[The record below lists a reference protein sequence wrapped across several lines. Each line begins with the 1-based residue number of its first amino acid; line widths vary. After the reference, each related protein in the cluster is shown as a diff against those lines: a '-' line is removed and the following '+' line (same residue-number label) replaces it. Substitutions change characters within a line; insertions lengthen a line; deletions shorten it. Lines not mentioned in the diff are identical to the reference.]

1 MVAGADMSRAS
12 HDYPHNLPAPLTS
25 FVGRERELALTRHL
39 LQEYR
44 LVTLTGVGGC
54 GKTRLALHAA
64 ADEIARF
71 PGGLWFVDLSPLIR
85 ADADAVA
92 GMVAQVL
99 GDAIEP
105 GSDLVDALGALL
117 QSRQTLLILDNCEHV
132 VAACATLVST
142 LLARCSGLNV
152 LATSR
157 EPLAVDG
164 EVVAPVPPLSLP
176 DSRHISDLDDFM
188 RSDAIRLFVERAR
201 AADATFQLD
210 DRSSQAVVT
219 ICRRLDGLPLALELA
234 AARIRTMPV
243 RLLADRLG
251 DHLQLLVHRDH
262 SAPSR
267 QQTLHALIDWSYS
280 LLEERERVV
289 FRRLAPFSGGF
300 TLDAAEVV
308 CADDPWNA
316 PVPPA
321 LRQAEA
327 LDILLRLVDKSL
339 VQIDQLADR
348 YRLLETIRSYALE
361 KLDESGEAVSIGE
374 RHLEWYLR
382 FAEAGSESVGGP
394 GERQWLDTLEGE
406 QTNCL
411 TALSWAV
418 REGRTEEAARLALA
432 VWPLWHARTN
442 LTEGRRWFDQIAALE
457 DRRPMSPVV
466 HARLLNVRGVIEHTL
481 GQFDRAD
488 ELHTAAI
495 SLWRQIGD
503 EAGLASALLDQ
514 GWQYFYQANEPG
526 ARARAEDS
534 LTVAR
539 RIANPRACAAA
550 LFLRAAIASL
560 QQARTDTSDLEECL
574 RIWRELGD
582 AGSVASASTVLAM
595 AEIAAANY
603 DRAKALL
610 ADAFLYQMQVGNI
623 VSLGSSFTGLMQVA
637 IHAKAQ
643 PQGAQRATRM
653 LGAAMVWAESLGGKT
668 TQLARETADLIV
680 APAQAILGEA
690 TFAQELEAGK
700 RLTRDEVV
708 DLALTITR
716 PDPDLSERH
725 PAVREGG
732 YPNDLTA
739 REVEVLR
746 LVASGLTNPQIA
758 QQLVLSVRTVE
769 AHLRSIF
776 AKLNVST
783 RAAATRVAVELG
795 LA

>member
-1 MVAGADMSRAS
+1 MLRAS
-12 HDYPHNLPAPLTS
+12 HDYPHNIPAPLTS

-39 LQEYR
+39 LREYR

-64 ADEIARF
+64 ADEVARF
-71 PGGLWFVDLSPLIR
+71 PAGVWFVDLTPLIR

-105 GSDLVDALGALL
+105 GSDMVDALGAIL

-132 VAACATLVST
+132 VSACATLVSA
-142 LLARCSGLNV
+142 LLARCAGLEV

-164 EVVAPVPPLSLP
+164 EVVAPVPPLALP
-176 DSRHISDLDDFM
+176 DSLHTADLDDFM

-210 DRSSQAVVT
+210 DRSSQAVGA

-234 AARIRTMPV
+234 AVRIRTMPV

-251 DHLQLLVHRDH
+251 DHLELLVHRDR

-289 FRRLAPFSGGF
+289 FRRLASFSGGF
-300 TLDAAEVV
+300 TPAAAEVV
-308 CADDPWNA
+308 CADDQANA
-316 PVPPA
+316 LVAPA
-321 LRQAEA
+321 LPQAEA
-327 LDILLRLVDKSL
+327 LNILLRLVDKSL
-339 VQIDQLADR
+339 VQIDRLADR

-361 KLDESGEAVSIGE
+361 KLDESGEAASIGV

-382 FAEAGSESVGGP
+382 FAESGSDHVGGP
-394 GERQWLDTLEGE
+394 GEREWLDTLDGE
-406 QTNCL
+406 HANCL
-411 TALSWAV
+411 AALSWAV
-418 REGRTEEAARLALA
+418 QEGRAEEAARLALA
-432 VWPLWHARTN
+432 LWPLWHARTN
-442 LTEGRRWFDQIAALE
+442 LTEGRRWFEQIAALE
-457 DRRPMSPVV
+457 DRRPVSPVIR
-466 HARLLNVRGVIEHTL
+466 ARLLNVGGVIEHTL

-495 SLWRQIGD
+495 ALSRQLGD
-503 EAGLASALLDQ
+503 EAGLAMALLDQ

-526 ARARAEDS
+526 ARARAEES
-534 LTVAR
+534 LALAR
-539 RIANPRACAAA
+539 RIANPCACAAA
-550 LFLRAAIASL
+550 LFLRAGIASL
-560 QQARTDTSDLEECL
+560 QQQAQTDISDLEECL

-610 ADAFLYQMQVGNI
+610 ADAFLYHTQVGNL

-637 IHAKAQ
+637 IHAKDQ
-643 PQGAQRATRM
+643 LQGAQRATRM
-653 LGAAMVWAESLGGKT
+653 LGAAMVWAEGLGGKT
-668 TQLARETADLIV
+668 TQLARETADLIM

-690 TFAQELEAGK
+690 AFAQELEAGR

-708 DLALTITR
+708 ELALTITR
-716 PDPDLSERH
+716 PDPEPPGRH
-725 PAVREGG
+725 PAIREGT

-746 LVASGLTNPQIA
+746 LVASGLTNPQIG
-758 QQLVLSVRTVE
+758 QQLVLSPRTIE

-776 AKLNVST
+776 AKLNVTT